1 LELSQRITLTLALLF
16 PVGIVMGFQFPSI
29 IRMAYS
35 FTSKGLKKQQYEN
48 SKIVTVL
55 WGANVIASVV
65 GTVLAAISSMVIG
78 FNGNLLIAAALYL
91 ASLCSAGIAL
101 KRRKQL
107 NDREERISQL

>member
-1 LELSQRITLTLALLF
+1 LELSQRIALTLVLLF
-16 PVGIVMGFQFPSI
+16 PVGIVMGLQFPSI

-35 FTSKGLKKQQYEN
+35 FPSTGLNKQQYEN

-91 ASLCSAGIAL
+91 AALCSAGIAL

-107 NDREERISQL
+107 DDREERISQL